1 MKNKKQQ
8 EIDLLQYKLD
18 CANNQS
24 KIDAAHYATQ
34 QRIIKD
40 KQMNIDLLELQLA
53 ETIESNDV
61 LTSKF
66 NDLIESTGELKH
78 VLLVH
83 IQQLMNNYIELERKY
98 DIVVNS
104 NVELNK
110 DLYILQEI
118 KAIEVTTDMEE
129 VERIVASNIDSN

>member
-110 DLYILQEI
+110 DRYILQEI